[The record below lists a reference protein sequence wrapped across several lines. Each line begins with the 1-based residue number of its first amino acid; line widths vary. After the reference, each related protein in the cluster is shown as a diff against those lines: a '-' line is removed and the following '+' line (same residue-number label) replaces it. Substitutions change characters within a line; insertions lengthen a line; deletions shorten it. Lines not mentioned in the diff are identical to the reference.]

1 VTAITNTMT
10 ERALQSAIIHAARS
24 LGWMVYWTWNS
35 RHSPEGYPDLVL
47 VKNGVI
53 LVYELKT
60 EKGRMRPMQQEW
72 LDALAGATVK
82 TSRVIRPGDLDDVLK
97 ELQEAA

>member
-1 VTAITNTMT
+1 MSVITNTMP
-10 ERALQSAIIHAARS
+10 ERALQSAIVQAARS
-24 LGWMVYWTWNS
+24 LGFFCYFTWNS
-35 RHSPEGYPDLVL
+35 RHSPEGFPDLIL

-72 LDALAGATVK
+72 LDALNGATVQ
-82 TSRVIRPGDLDDVLK
+82 TSRVIRPSDLDDVLR

>member
-1 VTAITNTMT
+1 MSVITNTMP
-10 ERALQSAIIHAARS
+10 ERALQSAIVQAAKA
-24 LGWMVYWTWNS
+24 LGWKVHFVWNS
-35 RHSPEGYPDLVL
+35 RHSPEGWPDVL
-47 VKNGVI
+47 CVKNGVI

-72 LDALAGATVK
+72 LDALNGATVQ
-82 TSRVIRPGDLDDVLK
+82 TSRVIRPSDLDDVLR

>member
-1 VTAITNTMT
+1 MQNQVS
-10 ERALQSAIIHAARS
+10 EKQLQSAIVQAAKA
-24 LGWMVYWTWNS
+24 LGFFCYFTWNS
-35 RHSPEGYPDLVL
+35 RHSPEGFPDLIL

-60 EKGRMRPMQQEW
+60 EKGRMRPLQQEW
-72 LDALAGATVK
+72 LNALNGATVQ
-82 TSRVIRPGDLDDVLK
+82 TSRVVRPSDLDDVLR